1 MRQKYLIL
9 SAFLL
14 ILISNC
20 IWAQTKFGIHGA
32 LILPTSSG
40 LREISKLGVGA
51 GVRMDFVL
59 NKNVVSR
66 IDASIYQSF
75 EENIE
80 IFGTPS
86 TSTIRI
92 IPLRVGLN
100 YYLNSKF
107 STFYLSGMFGAYN
120 RKIEI
125 KSGQDSSPEERQG
138 TSDTKMR
145 FGLAPGLGIQIP
157 INNNTLNL
165 DIGIH
170 YDIYFEDT
178 QSNAFFNL
186 SIGILFGFGNY

>member
-1 MRQKYLIL
+1 MRQKYLTY

-14 ILISNC
+14 LLFSYCIL
-20 IWAQTKFGIHGA
+20 AQSKMGVHGA
-32 LILPTSSG
+32 MILPASSG
-40 LREISKLGVGA
+40 LREISQLGA
-51 GVRMDFVL
+51 GAGLRIDFIL

-86 TSTIRI
+86 TSTVRI

-100 YYLNSKF
+100 YYLNSKG

-125 KSGQDSSPEERQG
+125 RSDHDSSTEERQA

-157 INNNTLNL
+157 INNNTLSL

-178 QSNAFFNL
+178 QTNAFFNL
-186 SIGILFGFGNY
+186 SVGILLGFGNF